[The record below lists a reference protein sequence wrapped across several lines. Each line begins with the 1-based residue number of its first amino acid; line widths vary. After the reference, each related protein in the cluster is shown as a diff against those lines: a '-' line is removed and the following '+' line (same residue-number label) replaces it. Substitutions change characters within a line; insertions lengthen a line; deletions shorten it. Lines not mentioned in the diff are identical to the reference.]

1 MDVLILFGALFVFMA
16 LGLSVW
22 VSMGAAGL
30 VALAVLGLGDATDLP
45 NAMAEG
51 VGNFEL
57 LAIPFFILTG
67 ELLNRAGL
75 TDRMVALLMYF
86 LGRFRG
92 GLAYATVGANV
103 GISGVS
109 GSAPA
114 DAAAV
119 SSVMLPAMRKEGY
132 EPSYAAAINASAP
145 VIGPVSPPS
154 IPMIFVALVTH
165 LSVGKLFLGGVVPAL
180 LLAASMVVVI
190 MWQGRR
196 GGKLPE
202 ARPDTYTAVSPLS
215 LLGRALPALLAPLF
229 LVVGIITGFATVT
242 EISILAATYVLFL
255 GLVVY
260 RTITPSDL
268 FPLFRHSAVNS
279 ATIMVLFAVVGTF
292 SYVLTVG
299 GLSENVTGLVAALDV
314 GPVAFLLIAMVFFL
328 IVGMP
333 MDAVPAILIFLPI
346 LLPVAEDLGIDP
358 IHFGVIVVVNLMMGL
373 LTWPVGALLYVVT
386 KTSGVPFGRLSVAV
400 LPFFGAM
407 LVVLLLLALV
417 PGLVTW
423 LPNLLL
429 GP

>member
-1 MDVLILFGALFVFMA
+1 
-16 LGLSVW
+16 
-22 VSMGAAGL
+22 
-30 VALAVLGLGDATDLP
+30 
-45 NAMAEG
+45 

-190 MWQGRR
+190 LWQGRR
-196 GGKLPE
+196 GKLPE
-202 ARPDTYTAVSPLS
+202 ARPDTYTAASPLL

-229 LVVGIITGFATVT
+229 LVLGIITGFATVT
-242 EISILAATYVLFL
+242 EISVLAATYVLFL

-260 RTITPSDL
+260 RTITPADL
-268 FPLFRHSAVNS
+268 FPLFRTSAVNS

-292 SYVLTVG
+292 SFVLTVG
-299 GLSENVTGLVAALDV
+299 GLSENVTRLVGALDV
-314 GPVAFLLIAMVFFL
+314 GPVAFLLLAMVFFL
-328 IVGMP
+328 VVGMP

-346 LLPVAEDLGIDP
+346 LLPVAENLGIDP

>member
-1 MDVLILFGALFVFMA
+1 VDVLILFGALFAFMA

-45 NAMAEG
+45 TAMADG

-92 GLAYATVGANV
+92 GLAYATVGANI

-132 EPSYAAAINASAP
+132 SPTYAAAINASAP
-145 VIGPVSPPS
+145 IIGPIFPPS

-165 LSVGKLFLGGVVPAL
+165 LSIGKLFLGGVVPAL
-180 LLAASMVVVI
+180 LLAAAMILLI
-190 MWQGRR
+190 MWHGGR
-196 GGKLPE
+196 GKLPE
-202 ARPDTYTAVSPLS
+202 ARPEAYTQTPLLP
-215 LLGRALPALLAPLF
+215 LLGRALPALLAPLL

-242 EISILAATYVLFL
+242 EIAILAATYVLFL
-255 GLVVY
+255 GVVVY
-260 RTITPSDL
+260 RTITFRDL
-268 FPLFRHSAVNS
+268 FPLFRSSAVNS
-279 ATIMVLFAVVGTF
+279 ATIMILFAVVGTF
-292 SYVLTVG
+292 SHVLTVG
-299 GLSENVTGLVAALDV
+299 GLSENVTELVGALDV
-314 GPVAFLLIAMVFFL
+314 GPVAFLLLAMLFFL

-373 LTWPVGALLYVVT
+373 LTWPVGALLYVIT

-407 LVVLLLLALV
+407 LAVLLLLALV

-429 GP
+429 G

>member
-1 MDVLILFGALFVFMA
+1 MDVLILFGALFAFMA

-22 VSMGAAGL
+22 ISMGAAGL

-45 NAMAEG
+45 TAMADG
-51 VGNFEL
+51 VGKFEL

-92 GLAYATVGANV
+92 GLAYATVGANI

-132 EPSYAAAINASAP
+132 NASYAAAINASAP
-145 VIGPVSPPS
+145 IIGPVAPPS

-180 LLAASMVVVI
+180 LLAASMIVLI
-190 MWQGRR
+190 MWHGRQ
-196 GGKLPE
+196 GKLPE
-202 ARPDTYTAVSPLS
+202 ARPDTYTTASPLS

-229 LVVGIITGFATVT
+229 LIVGIITGFATVT
-242 EISILAATYVLFL
+242 EISILAASYVLFL
-255 GLVVY
+255 GMAVY
-260 RTITPSDL
+260 RTIKPGDL
-268 FPLFRHSAVNS
+268 FTLFRNSAVSS

-299 GLSENVTGLVAALDV
+299 GLSENVTALVGALDV
-314 GPVAFLLIAMVFFL
+314 GPVAFLLLAMVFFL

-346 LLPVAEDLGIDP
+346 LLPVAENLGIDP

-386 KTSGVPFGRLSVAV
+386 KTSGVPFSRLSIAV